1 MHLLDF
7 IFRGRS
13 VPIHPHGSLSSSR
26 DEADASTCSPSSP
39 LAASTVPQSS
49 NLPPYIQLY
58 QPRDS
63 AVVHTLGPQTSSSG
77 QAGVELLVQTEAPSS
92 LINPELRTASAKG
105 EPSVCKPGNLIATV
119 ASDIS
124 SSTEPAADPE
134 FISKGPSLSLKECRS
149 RACAGVVDSFR
160 KAMRSGGKPTQG
172 HTVGPSNP
180 SLHHS
185 GESDVTVIREPQAE
199 VAATTLIGL
208 STGNTAAGG
217 DTSGTAESGGG
228 AGGDHSNCPP
238 DTWQLGRATWTF
250 LHSVAAHYP
259 EHPSPRQQEL
269 MRGMM
274 EGLAEFYPC
283 EVCAEHLREQVQRTP
298 PQVATARDLNL
309 WLCGIHNEVNEML
322 GKPLFNCNRL
332 LERWRDGPPDGSC
345 D

>member
-7 IFRGRS
+7 IFGRRS
-13 VPIHPHGSLSSSR
+13 VAFHPHGSLQTSR
-26 DEADASTCSPSSP
+26 GEADASTCSPSSP
-39 LAASTVPQSS
+39 LAASTVLQSS

-58 QPRDS
+58 QPRES
-63 AVVHTLGPQTSSSG
+63 AVVHTLGPRTSLSG
-77 QAGVELLVQTEAPSS
+77 QAGAELLVQFEAPSS
-92 LINPELRTASAKG
+92 SIHPELRTAAKG
-105 EPSVCKPGNLIATV
+105 EPLVCKPDNVIATV

-124 SSTEPAADPE
+124 SNTEPAADPE
-134 FISKGPSLSLKECRS
+134 AILKGPSLSLKDCHS

-160 KAMRSGGKPTQG
+160 KAMWPGGKPEQG
-172 HTVGPSNP
+172 HTVVPSNP

-185 GESDVTVIREPQAE
+185 GESDIAVMRGPQAE
-199 VAATTLIGL
+199 VAATTLIDL
-208 STGNTAAGG
+208 STGSTATGG

-228 AGGDHSNCPP
+228 AGGDRSNCPP

-250 LHSVAAHYP
+250 LHSMAAHYP

-269 MRGMM
+269 MRGIM

-283 EVCAEHLREQVQRTP
+283 EVCAEHLREQMKRTS